1 MSDGVGLFGCGWHVG
16 KSSGCVALTR
26 PADCVVGV
34 CSAEGVIRNLMRIL
48 LCMLLCFYLSASIS
62 FAQAPV
68 DLVRVIKS
76 ERKLMLF
83 SEGKV
88 IHEFK
93 VALGGNPKGHKQ
105 QEGDKRTPEGRYT
118 LDYKK
123 ADSAFYKA
131 IHISYPN
138 PDDVASA
145 KKRGVSP
152 GGQIMIHCQQ
162 NGLGWFGFLS
172 QRWDWTD
179 GCIAMKNDEMDVVCD
194 LVQRSCPG

>member
-1 MSDGVGLFGCGWHVG
+1 M
-16 KSSGCVALTR
+16 R
-26 PADCVVGV
+26 P
-34 CSAEGVIRNLMRIL
+34 L
-48 LCMLLCFYLSASIS
+48 LCMLLCFYLSAS

-83 SEGKV
+83 AEGKV
-88 IHEFK
+88 IRQFK
-93 VALGGNPKGHKQ
+93 VALGSNPQGHKQ

-138 PDDVASA
+138 PSDVASA

-152 GGQIMIHCQQ
+152 GGQIMIHGQK
-162 NGLGWFGFLS
+162 NGLGWFNFLS
-172 QRWDWTD
+172 QRSDWTE
-179 GCIAMKNDEMDVVCD
+179 GCIALKNDEMDVVWN
-194 LVQRSCPG
+194 LVKEGTPIEILP